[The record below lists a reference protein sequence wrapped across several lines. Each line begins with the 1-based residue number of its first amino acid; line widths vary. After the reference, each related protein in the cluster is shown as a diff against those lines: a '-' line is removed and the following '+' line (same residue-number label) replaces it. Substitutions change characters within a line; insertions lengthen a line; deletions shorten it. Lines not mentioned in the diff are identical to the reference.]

1 MPRVRMI
8 IWEPKVLPECQD
20 GVLLPGAKLEYY
32 SGIQVEAPFFT
43 VGKQV
48 TQWAERQPGD

>member
-1 MPRVRMI
+1 MI

-32 SGIQVEAPFFT
+32 SGTQVEAPFFT

-48 TQWAERQPGD
+48 TQWAERQPGH